1 MKKRVKFLST
11 AAAAIAMLFAS
22 CSQSDLVQ
30 TGSEEATLV
39 KYTLSAESATGRAT
53 HDGDGVATNVTR
65 YICEVYTTD
74 GAFYTRV
81 EKPVTKGTLNTTIDL
96 RLVAS
101 QSYDVLF
108 WADYA
113 GEAGNADTYYN
124 TKTAGTVNNMSYG
137 LKQVKYA
144 YTYLGNEDKMDAFT
158 GKDQIANLKG
168 TYTKSVTL
176 KRPFAQ
182 LNIITKDIQAV
193 MNSAMASTMVPD
205 KVKVSYTAPTQ
216 FNVLSGE
223 ASEEEAVSYT
233 ADVYYAK
240 YATDPATYDYT
251 YCTLAMNYV
260 FAPEGESAVVE
271 VGMDALKGSDTITG
285 ETFANIPLQRN
296 YRTNI
301 IGNLLTDAANYT
313 INIAANWDDENDVVW
328 QKVATVAAANE
339 ALAAGATNVEVLEAP
354 ITDVEIVI
362 PKTFTAGNEES
373 IGVKLPATTN
383 TVTFNYSGDT
393 GSHPANVNIV
403 AGNAEKVI
411 INCEDSHVT
420 LNGILQ
426 NVESSTSNTSLIV
439 EEGAD
444 IGTLTIKKGGVEIYG
459 KVETLVVNPVSTG
472 AVVFRACYGLSES
485 VYNVA
490 KTYIDSNFVAK
501 QQADG
506 TWNIVTSDFY
516 QDAEGVY
523 HVKSVDG
530 FKAFA
535 DAVNG
540 GTTFEGKTIVL
551 DKDIDFQG
559 ATVTPI
565 GNFDDNK
572 AFRGV
577 FNGNNKKLS
586 NLTIQNILGKKGVG
600 LFGKVYEPCIIKD
613 LTVENA
619 SVIGDKSTAGD
630 KAIAYVGG
638 IAGHGYAK
646 IQNCIFKGNI
656 YAGHQMGGIAGSGG
670 FTIIGCTFEGNIVSE
685 RDWGLGG
692 IIGNCQDGGAISGN
706 TAKGTISA
714 KNSDYCGLIAGGII
728 GCAIYTTYDV
738 KNNYAAMSM
747 SYDGQSFENVYP
759 IVGVYNIDA
768 PGTGDE
774 NFAALITT
782 LANNTWDKTIS
793 PNDSYVIKYNNEEP
807 VETGYVINH
816 GGATTQATIE

>member
-1 MKKRVKFLST
+1 MMKRVKFLST

-182 LNIITKDIQAV
+182 LNIITKDIQSV

-313 INIAANWDDENDVVW
+313 INIAANWDDENDVNVA
-328 QKVATVAAANE
+328 KVENIAQANE
-339 ALAAGATNVEVLEAP
+339 ALKTVDNIVVTVPSDAHE
-354 ITDVEIVI
+354 TDVII
-362 PKTFTAGNEES
+362 PVQKEA
-373 IGVKLPATTN
+373 K
-383 TVTFNYSGDT
+383 D
-393 GSHPANVNIV
+393 
-403 AGNAEKVI
+403 
-411 INCEDSHVT
+411 VT
-420 LNGILQ
+420 LKF
-426 NVESSTSNTSLIV
+426 
-439 EEGAD
+439 EGTVSGETITIKHEDDTKAPS
-444 IGTLTIKKGGVEIYG
+444 TLTIEAPSGTSLNFEHPTHVVLNGVNLGVVSGVFSANTLVISKGLTVEKLIIKAGAVEIHG
-459 KVETLVVNPVSTG
+459 TLNDIEFPAGST
-472 AVVFRACYGLSES
+472 AVVKTSENIC
-485 VYNVA
+485 VTLYEKLKNNIAEGWAA
-490 KTYIDSNFVAK
+490 KEN
-501 QQADG
+501 ADG
-506 TWNIVTSDFY
+506 TWNIERVIE
-516 QDAEGVY
+516 A
-523 HVKSVDG
+523 K
-530 FKAFA
+530 
-535 DAVNG
+535 
-540 GTTFEGKTIVL
+540 
-551 DKDIDFQG
+551 
-559 ATVTPI
+559 
-565 GNFDDNK
+565 
-572 AFRGV
+572 
-577 FNGNNKKLS
+577 
-586 NLTIQNILGKKGVG
+586 
-600 LFGKVYEPCIIKD
+600 
-613 LTVENA
+613 
-619 SVIGDKSTAGD
+619 IGDKE
-630 KAIAYVGG
+630 
-638 IAGHGYAK
+638 YAK
-646 IQNCIFKGNI
+646 LADAFAAVEVGETLEIVKTGTYKLVSSIKDITIKGTEEAEVVFNCE
-656 YAGHQMGGIAGSGG
+656 GSGS
-670 FTIIGCTFEGNIVSE
+670 IASIPNGCTFENVAFNMGQNNYH
-685 RDWGLGG
+685 GF
-692 IIGNCQDGGAISGN
+692 QHA
-706 TAKGTISA
+706 GTINMNNCTINGKFFSYGDMNFNGCTFNQTA
-714 KNSDYCGLIAGGII
+714 SDYCMWDYGKDLTYTNCTFNAAGKFLNIYNEGNGNWKLKVE
-728 GCAIYTTYDV
+728 GCTFNSTT
-738 KNNYAAMSM
+738 KNK
-747 SYDGQSFENVYP
+747 
-759 IVGVYNIDA
+759 
-768 PGTGDE
+768 
-774 NFAALITT
+774 AALNIKATCGAVNLGWDVT
-782 LANNTWDKTIS
+782 IKNCTVTDVNMFPAAGQPSDALTVGGPIWQVDDQNASSKAANIVKVTVDGT
-793 PNDSYVIKYNNEEP
+793 V
-807 VETGYVINH
+807 VF
-816 GGATTQATIE
+816 GGSN

>member
-1 MKKRVKFLST
+1 MMKKVKFLST

-182 LNIITKDIQAV
+182 LNIITKDVQSV

-313 INIAANWDDENDVVW
+313 INIAANWDDENDVNVA
-328 QKVATVAAANE
+328 KVENIAQANE
-339 ALAAGATNVEVLEAP
+339 ALKTVDNIVVTVPSDAHE
-354 ITDVEIVI
+354 TDVII
-362 PKTFTAGNEES
+362 PVQKEA
-373 IGVKLPATTN
+373 K
-383 TVTFNYSGDT
+383 D
-393 GSHPANVNIV
+393 
-403 AGNAEKVI
+403 
-411 INCEDSHVT
+411 VT
-420 LNGILQ
+420 LKF
-426 NVESSTSNTSLIV
+426 
-439 EEGAD
+439 EGTVSGETITIKHEDDTKAPS
-444 IGTLTIKKGGVEIYG
+444 TLTIEAPSGTSLNFEHPTHVVLNGVNLGVVSGVFSANTLVISKGLTVEKLIIKAGAVEIHG
-459 KVETLVVNPVSTG
+459 TLNDIEFPAGST
-472 AVVFRACYGLSES
+472 AVVKTSENIS
-485 VYNVA
+485 VTLYEKLKNNIAEGWSA
-490 KTYIDSNFVAK
+490 KEN
-501 QQADG
+501 ADG
-506 TWNIVTSDFY
+506 TWNIERVIE
-516 QDAEGVY
+516 A
-523 HVKSVDG
+523 K
-530 FKAFA
+530 
-535 DAVNG
+535 
-540 GTTFEGKTIVL
+540 
-551 DKDIDFQG
+551 
-559 ATVTPI
+559 
-565 GNFDDNK
+565 
-572 AFRGV
+572 
-577 FNGNNKKLS
+577 
-586 NLTIQNILGKKGVG
+586 
-600 LFGKVYEPCIIKD
+600 
-613 LTVENA
+613 
-619 SVIGDKSTAGD
+619 IGDKE
-630 KAIAYVGG
+630 
-638 IAGHGYAK
+638 YAK
-646 IQNCIFKGNI
+646 LADAFAAVEVGETLEIVKTGTYKLVSSIKDITIKGTEEAEVVFNCE
-656 YAGHQMGGIAGSGG
+656 GSGS
-670 FTIIGCTFEGNIVSE
+670 IASIPNGCTFENVAFNMGQNNYH
-685 RDWGLGG
+685 GF
-692 IIGNCQDGGAISGN
+692 QHA
-706 TAKGTISA
+706 GTINMNNCTINGKFFSYGDMNFNGCTFNQTA
-714 KNSDYCGLIAGGII
+714 SDYCMWDYGKDLTYTNCTFNAAGKFLNIYNEGNGNWKLKVE
-728 GCAIYTTYDV
+728 GCTFNSTT
-738 KNNYAAMSM
+738 KNK
-747 SYDGQSFENVYP
+747 
-759 IVGVYNIDA
+759 
-768 PGTGDE
+768 
-774 NFAALITT
+774 AALNIKATCGAVNLGWDVT
-782 LANNTWDKTIS
+782 IKNCTVTDVNMFPAAGQPSDALTVGGPIWQVDDQNASSKAANIVKVTVDGT
-793 PNDSYVIKYNNEEP
+793 V
-807 VETGYVINH
+807 VF
-816 GGATTQATIE
+816 GGSN

>member
-1 MKKRVKFLST
+1 MKRVKFLST
-11 AAAAIAMLFAS
+11 AVAAIAMLFAS

-53 HDGDGVATNVTR
+53 HDGDGVATSVTR

-182 LNIITKDIQAV
+182 LNIITKDIQLV

-216 FNVLSGE
+216 FNVLSGV

-313 INIAANWDDENDVVW
+313 INIAETWVGENDVNVA
-328 QKVATVAAANE
+328 KVENIAQANE
-339 ALAAGATNVEVLEAP
+339 ALKTVDNIVVTVPSDAHE
-354 ITDVEIVI
+354 TDVII
-362 PKTFTAGNEES
+362 PVQKEA
-373 IGVKLPATTN
+373 K
-383 TVTFNYSGDT
+383 D
-393 GSHPANVNIV
+393 
-403 AGNAEKVI
+403 
-411 INCEDSHVT
+411 VT
-420 LNGILQ
+420 LKF
-426 NVESSTSNTSLIV
+426 
-439 EEGAD
+439 EGTVSGETITIKHEDDTKAPS
-444 IGTLTIKKGGVEIYG
+444 TLTIEAPSGTSLNFEHPTHVVLNGVNLGVVSGVFSANTLVISKGLTVEKLIIKAGAVEIHG
-459 KVETLVVNPVSTG
+459 TLNDIEFPAGST
-472 AVVFRACYGLSES
+472 AVVKTSENIS
-485 VYNVA
+485 VTLYEKLKNNIAEGWAA
-490 KTYIDSNFVAK
+490 KEN
-501 QQADG
+501 ADG
-506 TWNIVTSDFY
+506 TWNIERVIE
-516 QDAEGVY
+516 A
-523 HVKSVDG
+523 K
-530 FKAFA
+530 
-535 DAVNG
+535 
-540 GTTFEGKTIVL
+540 
-551 DKDIDFQG
+551 
-559 ATVTPI
+559 
-565 GNFDDNK
+565 
-572 AFRGV
+572 
-577 FNGNNKKLS
+577 
-586 NLTIQNILGKKGVG
+586 
-600 LFGKVYEPCIIKD
+600 
-613 LTVENA
+613 
-619 SVIGDKSTAGD
+619 IGDKE
-630 KAIAYVGG
+630 
-638 IAGHGYAK
+638 YAK
-646 IQNCIFKGNI
+646 LADAFAAVEVGETLEIVKTGTYKLVSSIKDITIKGTEEAEVVFNCE
-656 YAGHQMGGIAGSGG
+656 GSGS
-670 FTIIGCTFEGNIVSE
+670 IASIPNGCTFENVAFNMGQNNYH
-685 RDWGLGG
+685 GF
-692 IIGNCQDGGAISGN
+692 QHA
-706 TAKGTISA
+706 GTINMNNCTINGKFFSYGDMNFNGCTFNQTA
-714 KNSDYCGLIAGGII
+714 SDYCMWDYGKDLTYTNCTFNAAGKFLNIYNEGNGNWKLKVE
-728 GCAIYTTYDV
+728 GCTFNSTT
-738 KNNYAAMSM
+738 KNK
-747 SYDGQSFENVYP
+747 
-759 IVGVYNIDA
+759 
-768 PGTGDE
+768 
-774 NFAALITT
+774 AALNIKATCGAVNLGWDVT
-782 LANNTWDKTIS
+782 IKNCTVTDVNMFPAAGQPSDALTVGGPIWQVDDQNASSKAANIVKVTVDGT
-793 PNDSYVIKYNNEEP
+793 V
-807 VETGYVINH
+807 VF
-816 GGATTQATIE
+816 GGSN

>member
-1 MKKRVKFLST
+1 MMKRVKFLST

-182 LNIITKDIQAV
+182 LNIITKDIQSV

-223 ASEEEAVSYT
+223 ASEEETVSYT

-313 INIAANWDDENDVVW
+313 INIAANWDDENDVNVA
-328 QKVATVAAANE
+328 KVENIAQANE
-339 ALAAGATNVEVLEAP
+339 ALKTVDNIVVTVPSDAHE
-354 ITDVEIVI
+354 TDVII
-362 PKTFTAGNEES
+362 PVQKEA
-373 IGVKLPATTN
+373 K
-383 TVTFNYSGDT
+383 D
-393 GSHPANVNIV
+393 
-403 AGNAEKVI
+403 
-411 INCEDSHVT
+411 VT
-420 LNGILQ
+420 LKF
-426 NVESSTSNTSLIV
+426 
-439 EEGAD
+439 EGTVSGETITIKHEDDTKAPS
-444 IGTLTIKKGGVEIYG
+444 TLTIEAPSGTSLNFEHPTHVVLNGVNLGVVSGVFSANTLVISKGLTVEKLIIKAGAVEIHG
-459 KVETLVVNPVSTG
+459 TLNDIEFPAGST
-472 AVVFRACYGLSES
+472 AVVKTSENIS
-485 VYNVA
+485 VTLYEKLKNNIAEGWAA
-490 KTYIDSNFVAK
+490 KEN
-501 QQADG
+501 ADG
-506 TWNIVTSDFY
+506 TWNIERVIE
-516 QDAEGVY
+516 A
-523 HVKSVDG
+523 K
-530 FKAFA
+530 
-535 DAVNG
+535 
-540 GTTFEGKTIVL
+540 
-551 DKDIDFQG
+551 
-559 ATVTPI
+559 
-565 GNFDDNK
+565 
-572 AFRGV
+572 
-577 FNGNNKKLS
+577 
-586 NLTIQNILGKKGVG
+586 
-600 LFGKVYEPCIIKD
+600 
-613 LTVENA
+613 
-619 SVIGDKSTAGD
+619 IGDKE
-630 KAIAYVGG
+630 
-638 IAGHGYAK
+638 YAK
-646 IQNCIFKGNI
+646 LADAFAAVEVGETLEIVKTGTYKLVSSIKDITIKGTEEAEVVFNCE
-656 YAGHQMGGIAGSGG
+656 GSGS
-670 FTIIGCTFEGNIVSE
+670 IASIPNGCTFENVAFNMGQNNYH
-685 RDWGLGG
+685 GF
-692 IIGNCQDGGAISGN
+692 QHA
-706 TAKGTISA
+706 GTINMNNCTINGKFFSYGDMNFNGCTFNQTA
-714 KNSDYCGLIAGGII
+714 SDYCMWDYGKDLTYTNCTFNAAGKFLNIYNEGNGNWKLKVE
-728 GCAIYTTYDV
+728 GCTFNSTT
-738 KNNYAAMSM
+738 KNK
-747 SYDGQSFENVYP
+747 
-759 IVGVYNIDA
+759 
-768 PGTGDE
+768 
-774 NFAALITT
+774 AALNIKATCGAVNLGWDVT
-782 LANNTWDKTIS
+782 IKNCTVTDVNMFPAAGQPSDALTVGGPIWQVDDQNASSKAANIVKVTVDGTVVFGSSN
-793 PNDSYVIKYNNEEP
+793 
-807 VETGYVINH
+807 
-816 GGATTQATIE
+816 